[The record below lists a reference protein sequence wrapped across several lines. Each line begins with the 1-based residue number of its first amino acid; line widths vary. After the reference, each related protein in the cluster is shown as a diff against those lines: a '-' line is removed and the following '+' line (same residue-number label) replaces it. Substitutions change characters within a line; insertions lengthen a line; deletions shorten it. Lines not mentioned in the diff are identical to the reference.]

1 MIKICK
7 LLDFLKDFFKTYR
20 ILKTEEGG
28 NSMKISVAIDGPAGA
43 GKSTI
48 AKILGKKLDL
58 MYINTGSMYRA
69 VTLKALEKDI
79 SSDKIM
85 ELCNLVDSLTMTFQN
100 DRLYVN
106 GIDVNDELNHP
117 IISQNV
123 SKYAAIKEIRQ
134 KLVKMQRDL
143 SKEYSVIMDGRDI
156 GTVVLKDANYKFFL
170 TAAPEERASRRYK
183 ELNLKGLDVNYDSIL
198 KDMLQRDYEDSN
210 REIDPLTK
218 ASDAIEVNCTDL
230 SIDET
235 VNYLYNYIINS
246 NSTLK

>member
-1 MIKICK
+1 
-7 LLDFLKDFFKTYR
+7 
-20 ILKTEEGG
+20 
-28 NSMKISVAIDGPAGA
+28 MKISVAIDGPAGA

-79 SSDKIM
+79 SSDKI
-85 ELCNLVDSLTMTFQN
+85 EEICNLIDSLTMTFHN
-100 DRLYVN
+100 DRLYLN

-123 SKYAAIKEIRQ
+123 SRYAAIREVRQ

-156 GTVVLKDANYKFFL
+156 GTVVLKEANYKFFL

-183 ELNLKGLDVNYDSIL
+183 ELSLKGLDVNYDSIL
-198 KDMLQRDYEDSN
+198 KDMIQRDYEDSH
-210 REIDPLTK
+210 REVDPLTK
-218 ASDAIEVNCTDL
+218 APDAIEVNCTAL
-230 SIDET
+230 SIEET
-235 VNYLYNYIINS
+235 VDSLYYYIINS
-246 NSTLK
+246 KSTSN